1 MPLKDTLETL
11 IKDRASGIAAPELE
25 LEEAANGKVG
35 GFVISTTFAGKPQLE
50 RQNMLWDYLDHTLN
64 PDQVLHI
71 VSLVTLTPEEAKED

>member
-1 MPLKDTLETL
+1 MPLKDTIETL
-11 IKDRASGIAAPELE
+11 IKDRASGIDSPELE

-35 GFVISTTFAGKPQLE
+35 GFVISTTFAGKPQLD

-64 PDQVLHI
+64 REQILHI